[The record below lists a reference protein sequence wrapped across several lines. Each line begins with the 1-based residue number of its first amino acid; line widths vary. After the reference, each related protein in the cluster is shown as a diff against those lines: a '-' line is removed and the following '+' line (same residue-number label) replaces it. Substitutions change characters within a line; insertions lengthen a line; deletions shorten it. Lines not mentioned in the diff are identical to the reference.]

1 MWIWGI
7 IARLTEMWPIDDTD
21 LCVLPLTSDMPLNP
35 FRIRGFA
42 PEDSQL
48 LLQSVLAL
56 CSQHQV
62 NTGNIQ
68 PTEALE
74 KRTQVSDMLSREL
87 QSSEPSNKS
96 SCLLEAILILIT
108 LDVSFRI

>member
-1 MWIWGI
+1 M
-7 IARLTEMWPIDDTD
+7 AIDDTD
-21 LCVLPLTSDMPLNP
+21 LCILPLTSDLALNP

-42 PEDSQL
+42 PEESQL

-62 NTGNIQ
+62 NIGNTR

-74 KRTQVSDMLSREL
+74 KRAQVSGMLSQAL
-87 QSSEPSNKS
+87 QSEELTNKNGS
-96 SCLLEAILILIT
+96 LLEAILILFT
-108 LDVSFRI
+108 LDVSFK